1 MCRLF
6 DWVICH
12 FVPCREWVIG
22 ISCVRLLSHAL
33 VEPTLYHILRSS
45 HCNMTYEHVTSLL
58 KTHMNM
64 LTHYVG
70 GNIPIRK
77 SVFYNQANV
86 FHESTIL

>member
-1 MCRLF
+1 
-6 DWVICH
+6 
-12 FVPCREWVIG
+12 
-22 ISCVRLLSHAL
+22 
-33 VEPTLYHILRSS
+33 
-45 HCNMTYEHVTSLL
+45 
-58 KTHMNM
+58 M